1 MWLLHVYSRYGYV
14 NQISGTP
21 IEPDLAWTCLLMF
34 FYVNVTVHYT
44 YCKFVDKKPV
54 LVVVLFLVL
63 CREQFWKCYF
73 KFLLVAWLDVYVRV
87 MMILC

>member
-1 MWLLHVYSRYGYV
+1 MVTACIQSVWLCESDQWYTHRARFGLDMFTHV
-14 NQISGTP
+14 
-21 IEPDLAWTCLLMF
+21 LLCKC
-34 FYVNVTVHYT
+34 VTVHYT

-54 LVVVLFLVL
+54 LVVVLFLAL